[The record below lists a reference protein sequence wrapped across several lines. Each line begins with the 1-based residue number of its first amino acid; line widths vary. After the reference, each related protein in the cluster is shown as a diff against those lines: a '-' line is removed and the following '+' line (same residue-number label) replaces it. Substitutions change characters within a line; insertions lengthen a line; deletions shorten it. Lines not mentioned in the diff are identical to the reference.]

1 MYRASPTCYYM
12 QAMNSTEQG
21 IGILGCGAIGRG
33 LALAVDGGAIRRAR
47 VVALYD
53 QDAVRLTGLAE
64 RLSSRPSMPVTQSK
78 RSLQSAGVTLV
89 VEAASQEAVRR
100 NAEAVLASGR
110 DLMIMSTGALLD
122 GDLYSRLDT
131 VSAETGCRVYAPS
144 GALGGIDAVRASRHE
159 LEEVTLTTRKPPA
172 SLVDSATGRNMGD
185 ITSATVVFEGNASE
199 AVARFPFNINVAA
212 TLSLAGLGPERTR
225 VRIIADPEAKGN
237 NHEVYAA
244 GRSGTLRFTMENVP
258 HPDNPMTSHLA
269 VLSAIETL
277 RRHLR
282 GRRQGWGLARDHH
295 NLFPLEGKIEMGV
308 SPARPAA

>member
-1 MYRASPTCYYM
+1 
-12 QAMNSTEQG
+12 MNSSEQG

-47 VVALYD
+47 IVALYD
-53 QDAVRLTGLAE
+53 QDSGRLRGLAE
-64 RLSSRPSMPVTQSK
+64 RLSSRPDACDTVEAF
-78 RSLQSAGVTLV
+78 LAAAGMTLV

-100 NAEAVLASGR
+100 NAEDILASGR
-110 DLMIMSTGALLD
+110 DLMVMSTGALLD
-122 GDLYSRLDT
+122 GGLYARLDAA
-131 VSAETGCRVYAPS
+131 SAESGCRVFAPS

-159 LEEVTLTTRKPPA
+159 LEEVVLTTRKPPA
-172 SLVDSATGRNMGD
+172 SLVDSATGENMGG
-185 ITSATVVFEGNASE
+185 ISSATVVFEGNASE

-237 NHEVYAA
+237 NHEVYAS

-277 RRHLR
+277 R
-282 GRRQGWGLARDHH
+282 GIC
-295 NLFPLEGKIEMGV
+295 EGGV
-308 SPARPAA
+308 RVGA

>member
-1 MYRASPTCYYM
+1 M
-12 QAMNSTEQG
+12 STNGQG

-53 QDAVRLTGLAE
+53 QDSGRLRELSE
-64 RLSSRPSMPVTQSK
+64 VLSSHPEACDTVEGFLAVPGM
-78 RSLQSAGVTLV
+78 TLV

-110 DLMIMSTGALLD
+110 DLMVMSTGALLD
-122 GDLYSRLDT
+122 GDLYSRLDAA
-131 VSAETGCRVYAPS
+131 SAGAGCRVFAPS
-144 GALGGIDAVRASRHE
+144 GALGGIDAIRASRHE

-172 SLVDSATGRNMGD
+172 SLVDSATGQNMGG

-237 NHEVYAA
+237 NHEVYAS

-277 RRHLR
+277 R
-282 GRRQGWGLARDHH
+282 GIC
-295 NLFPLEGKIEMGV
+295 EGGV
-308 SPARPAA
+308 RVGA

>member
-1 MYRASPTCYYM
+1 
-12 QAMNSTEQG
+12 MNPSEQG

-33 LALAVDGGAIRRAR
+33 LAFAVDGGAIRRAG

-53 QDAVRLTGLAE
+53 QDAGRLRGLAE
-64 RLSSRPSMPVTQSK
+64 GLRSHTDACDTVEAFLSVP
-78 RSLQSAGVTLV
+78 GVTLV

-110 DLMIMSTGALLD
+110 DLMVMSTGALLD
-122 GDLYSRLDT
+122 ADLYSRLDAAST
-131 VSAETGCRVYAPS
+131 ETGCRVFAPS

-159 LEEVTLTTRKPPA
+159 LEEVVLTTRKPPT
-172 SLVDSATGRNMGD
+172 SLVDSATGEDMSG

-225 VRIIADPEAKGN
+225 VRIIADPDAKGN
-237 NHEVYAA
+237 NHEVYAS
-244 GRSGTLRFTMENVP
+244 GRSGTLRFSMENVP

-277 RRHLR
+277 R
-282 GRRQGWGLARDHH
+282 GIC
-295 NLFPLEGKIEMGV
+295 EGGV
-308 SPARPAA
+308 RVGA